1 MEKNEKGI
9 EVKSRFGNCIIPAED
24 VIIFPEGIIGSQ
36 DKTHFAL
43 LTIDEETPFLVLQSL
58 QDENVCF
65 LLTNPLLF
73 MNDYSFELSD
83 KEFSL
88 LEANDRNDI
97 IFLTILTIPEG
108 YPEASH
114 LFLLAPMIINMN
126 QRRAIQIVNP
136 TYEGDKATFVLNLA
150 VEKNEANSEE
160 TDVVSAE

>member
-9 EVKSRFGNCIIPAED
+9 EVKSRFGNCVIPAED
-24 VIIFPEGIIGSQ
+24 VILFPEGIIGSQ
-36 DKTHFAL
+36 DKTEFAL

-73 MNDYSFELSD
+73 MNEYSFDLSD
-83 KEFSL
+83 KEFEML
-88 LEANDRNDI
+88 HAKDRNDI

-126 QRRAIQIVNP
+126 KRRAIQIVNP
-136 TYEGDKATFVLNLA
+136 IYEGDKATFLLNLKT
-150 VEKNEANSEE
+150 ENTEANSEE
-160 TDVVSAE
+160 SNAVSVE

>member
-9 EVKSRFGNCIIPAED
+9 EVKSRFGNCVIPAED
-24 VIIFPEGIIGSQ
+24 VIHFPEGIIGSQ
-36 DKTHFAL
+36 DKTEFAL

-58 QDENVCF
+58 QDENVSF

-73 MNDYSFELSD
+73 MENYSFELSEKEMNSLNAKD
-83 KEFSL
+83 K
-88 LEANDRNDI
+88 NDI

-126 QRRAIQIVNP
+126 KRLAIQIVNP
-136 TYEGDKATFVLNLA
+136 VYEGDKATFLLNLKA
-150 VEKNEANSEE
+150 ENATEENTEKDAI
-160 TDVVSAE
+160 SAE

>member
-9 EVKSRFGNCIIPAED
+9 EVKSRFGNCVIPAED
-24 VIIFPEGIIGSQ
+24 VILFPEGIIGSQ
-36 DKTHFAL
+36 DKTQFAL

-73 MNDYSFELSD
+73 MNEYSFELSD
-83 KEFSL
+83 KELFL
-88 LEANDRNDI
+88 LQANDKNDI

-126 QRRAIQIVNP
+126 RRRAIQIVNP
-136 TYEGDKATFVLNLA
+136 AYEGDKATFLLNLNT
-150 VEKNEANSEE
+150 EKNKA
-160 TDVVSAE
+160 SAEESNAVPAE

>member
-1 MEKNEKGI
+1 MVLKI
-9 EVKSRFGNCIIPAED
+9 
-24 VIIFPEGIIGSQ
+24 
-36 DKTHFAL
+36 KTQFAL

-83 KEFSL
+83 KDCNL
-88 LEANDRNDI
+88 LQANDKNDI

-126 QRRAIQIVNP
+126 KRRAIQIVNP
-136 TYEGDKATFVLNLA
+136 KYEGDKATFLLNLKA
-150 VEKNEANSEE
+150 EDSKATSKE
-160 TDVVSAE
+160 TDAISAE